1 MIIIKII
8 NDRFSLKEYGG
19 RNKMS
24 FIASAL
30 ANLGGLFANMGS
42 QACVTWWWDE
52 EETPKSL
59 IK

>member
-8 NDRFSLKEYGG
+8 NFRIMRGG
-19 RNKMS
+19 ISYMS
-24 FIASAL
+24 FIAAAL
-30 ANLGGLFANMGS
+30 ANLGGLFANIGS
-42 QACVTWWWDE
+42 QACGFVWFDE

>member
-8 NDRFSLKEYGG
+8 DLKKYEG
-19 RNKMS
+19 RKYLVS
-24 FIASAL
+24 FIVAAL
-30 ANLGGLFANMGS
+30 ANLGSLFANVGS
-42 QACVTWWWDE
+42 VACAFVWWDE

>member
-8 NDRFSLKEYGG
+8 DLKKYEG
-19 RNKMS
+19 RKYLMS
-24 FIASAL
+24 FIVAAL
-30 ANLGGLFANMGS
+30 ANLGGLFANVGS
-42 QACVTWWWDE
+42 QACWIVWIDE